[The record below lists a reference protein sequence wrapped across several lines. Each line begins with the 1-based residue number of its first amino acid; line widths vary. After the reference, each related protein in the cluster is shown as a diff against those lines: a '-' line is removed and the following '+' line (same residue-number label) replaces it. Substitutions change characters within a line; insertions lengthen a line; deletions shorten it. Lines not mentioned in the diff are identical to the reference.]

1 MIVEDETNG
10 RTPAPSETPTSAEV
24 RASARPVIL
33 VVDDDPDV
41 LFALAETLSEEGY
54 DVRCAGDGIEALESI
69 EERRPDLII
78 TDLLMPTMTGFELLG
93 ALHDDPNLASIP
105 TLIVTGARLPE
116 AQRAP
121 GSVFAK
127 PLDLDRLL
135 RAITAYTAD
144 EPVGVA
150 GVARRRARGPRE
162 FS

>member
-1 MIVEDETNG
+1 MEDETNG
-10 RTPAPSETPTSAEV
+10 RTPGPTSESPPSAEL
-24 RASARPVIL
+24 RTGATPLIL

-54 DVRCAGDGIEALESI
+54 DVHCAGDGIEALESI
-69 EERRPDLII
+69 EQRRPDLII

-105 TLIVTGARLPE
+105 TLIVTGTRLPE

-121 GSVFAK
+121 GAVFAK

-144 EPVGVA
+144 DPRGVVSR
-150 GVARRRARGPRE
+150 GRRRPRGPHE
-162 FS
+162 LS